1 MVDSYA
7 LILFIR
13 EFCLVPYNSR
23 VSPFGIML
31 IGCRQTP
38 WFENFVMPVDPD
50 EITTFTSKQLTV
62 IPQLSDRLVRKSKP
76 CECALKRRQDPALA
90 PSSTALTWTWSFQL
104 FSQASAIALWYFS
117 VFLVFHFTMFS
128 SKGAVS
134 SITMICFVSLEMT

>member
-7 LILFIR
+7 FILFIR

-62 IPQLSDRLVRKSKP
+62 IPQLSDRLGRKSKP
-76 CECALKRRQDPALA
+76 FECALKRRRDPALCSNFYCSHMDLVSPA
-90 PSSTALTWTWSFQL
+90 PLAGICNRTLVL
-104 FSQASAIALWYFS
+104 FSLFGIPFYD
-117 VFLVFHFTMFS
+117 VFFQ
-128 SKGAVS
+128 GCVS
-134 SITMICFVSLEMT
+134 SITMICFVSLEII